1 MSLGDDFDFRRN
13 LEYSSDQ
20 YNLVK
25 QLQSKARKM
34 AESYD
39 NRIFHSEA
47 ITHVVH
53 DTIPDIGYVYEDE
66 YEAYQMKEM
75 FCYIDD
81 KSVCDAV
88 YDSFYE
94 SKAKNKLQYVYNDII
109 DENVRARVRILTR
122 QLWYSLVKL

>member
-39 NRIFHSEA
+39 NRILHSEA

-81 KSVCDAV
+81 K
-88 YDSFYE
+88 
-94 SKAKNKLQYVYNDII
+94 
-109 DENVRARVRILTR
+109 
-122 QLWYSLVKL
+122 

>member
-20 YNLVK
+20 YNIVK
-25 QLQSKARKM
+25 QVQSKARTM
-34 AESYD
+34 AESYE
-39 NRIFHSEA
+39 NHIFHSEA

-94 SKAKNKLQYVYNDII
+94 SKAKNKLQYVYNDIT